1 MLTRFA
7 TTATRVVAHQ
17 RPRPLAHLL
26 RSGSSQTVRSTT
38 ALIDPAV
45 LTRDQAKPPVLS
57 TDKIDALLHGDTEIE
72 HGRYAS
78 VASTRAQTLPK
89 PEFTEVEAADHAWRQ
104 TNHIWSNDELDKVS
118 IEKHEPVTV
127 SDHFMKG
134 VMNVLYHG
142 FNFVTGYDPVDPS
155 PPVWKSTSVSGKSFL
170 GDDAA
175 VLARSSGEEFTS
187 PRRRAGVA
195 SMAWRTTRR
204 SSTNAP

>member
-1 MLTRFA
+1 MLARLAGTSARSLA
-7 TTATRVVAHQ
+7 
-17 RPRPLAHLL
+17 RPRAAPLASFL
-26 RSGSSQTVRSTT
+26 RHGSSQTIRSAA

-45 LTRDQAKPPVLS
+45 LSRDDGSKSL
-57 TDKIDALLHGDTEIE
+57 

-78 VASTRAQTLPK
+78 IAPPTRAQTLPQ

-127 SDHFMKG
+127 SDHLMKG

-155 PPVWKSTSVSGKSFL
+155 V
-170 GDDAA
+170 AA
-175 VLARSSGEEFTS
+175 SLR
-187 PRRRAGVA
+187 RCRRAFRGRERARGRVDSVEA
-195 SMAWRTTRR
+195 GGTPSTRYTQYR
-204 SSTNAP
+204 NSIHNAGRRGPSRGA